1 MLKIGH
7 EDMLE
12 ESDHLLNY
20 KIILKLIKRKKKKA
34 AAFTIY

>member
-12 ESDHLLNY
+12 KSDDLLNY
-20 KIILKLIKRKKKKA
+20 KIILKSIKRKKA